1 MELQKLKSKQKQVK
15 WAKSNT
21 KRPLNAKNYKNMSIY
36 AKNLVYTAKIN
47 SIAEQS
53 TLIRAK
59 TPNNFDDQNLNLK
72 FESVS
77 D

>member
-1 MELQKLKSKQKQVK
+1 
-15 WAKSNT
+15 
-21 KRPLNAKNYKNMSIY
+21 MSIY

-59 TPNNFDDQNLNLK
+59 TPNNFDDQNLK
-72 FESVS
+72 FEYVS